1 MMKKLF
7 LILILN
13 VLSIQFANALNIQQ
27 IIVSSVNTQDIN
39 VYVKVQEGFTFGYYN
54 HSYTIE
60 GNVIT
65 LTVCYYPSLG
75 SAISVR
81 ENNFLIPNINSIQNN
96 FQLIVNTWYIQ
107 SDGVNIVCSNQ
118 NPLPDTETLFFSTP
132 LTEPVLLGITDNDFH
147 WEELIFNNPS
157 NGLFQFETKDE
168 LIYLITFYDSTGR
181 NVKSVKLN
189 RRQVLD
195 LTELQNG
202 IYYVNFK
209 HEERQ
214 ITKTLILNKS

>member
-1 MMKKLF
+1 MIRKLF
-7 LILILN
+7 LIIIVNL
-13 VLSIQFANALNIQQ
+13 LSIQFANALNIQQ

-39 VYVKVQEGFTFGYYN
+39 IYVKVQEGFTFGYYN
-54 HSYTIE
+54 HSYTIS
-60 GNVIT
+60 GNIIT

-75 SAISVR
+75 SSFTVR
-81 ENNFLIPNINSIQNN
+81 ENNFIIPNINLIQNN

-118 NPLPDTETLFFSTP
+118 NPLPDTQTMFFSTP
-132 LTEPVLLGITDNDFH
+132 LTVPILLGINENEVQWNEF
-147 WEELIFNNPS
+147 IFNNPS
-157 NGLFQFETKDE
+157 DGQFQFETKDE
-168 LIYLITFYDSTGR
+168 LTYLITFYDSSGKS
-181 NVKSVKLN
+181 VKSVKLKS
-189 RRQVLD
+189 REILD

-214 ITKTLILNKS
+214 ITKRLILNKS